1 MRKYLIR
8 VESQNLCKVCG
19 KEFEGFSKYYCSKKC
34 AKVDDLPKK
43 LEKAWYNIKGYT
55 KKLSRTL

>member
-8 VESQNLCKVCG
+8 VESQKICKVCG
-19 KEFEGFSKYYCSKKC
+19 KEFEGFSEYYCSIQC

-43 LEKAWYNIKGYT
+43 LEKAWHNIKGYT
-55 KKLSRTL
+55 KKLC